1 MKNKNNKS
9 NIKVLNLGNNSNIK
23 NNNNKDSKK
32 NIIESYNTKINN
44 KYYNLDKKIN
54 LEISSISE
62 KNNNLSLFSYLSNY
76 TNQEDKLTNK
86 SLRTTKETEGN
97 QINNKNKIFSER
109 KKIKMDYKNRVKIK
123 QKSRDKNNNTYNNIN
138 INKELDKFKIRID
151 NLLKIIEKFENNY
164 INSEKPKMIK
174 EEFNKIIK
182 DKKYFQM
189 NNQNNNIKIL
199 NNTKSNVNINKN
211 KEKIQHHKINYASN
225 SVNNINTKIQKKLL
239 YNRKEKNINKNK
251 RIKHCLLSI
260 ENIKKNVKVKTNR
273 KIKEKEIKDYKNVKT
288 KYCTFKSIEIR
299 EKPNLEIKTKHK
311 EKNVRIKN
319 IYTNSNFKKTG
330 KINKIKGKVNK

>member
-1 MKNKNNKS
+1 
-9 NIKVLNLGNNSNIK
+9 
-23 NNNNKDSKK
+23 
-32 NIIESYNTKINN
+32 
-44 KYYNLDKKIN
+44 
-54 LEISSISE
+54 
-62 KNNNLSLFSYLSNY
+62 
-76 TNQEDKLTNK
+76 
-86 SLRTTKETEGN
+86 
-97 QINNKNKIFSER
+97 
-109 KKIKMDYKNRVKIK
+109 MDYKNRVKIK

-211 KEKIQHHKINYASN
+211 KEKIQHHKINNASN

-251 RIKHCLLSI
+251 RIKHCLLSN
-260 ENIKKNVKVKTNR
+260 ENIKKNVKTQ
-273 KIKEKEIKDYKNVKT
+273 
-288 KYCTFKSIEIR
+288 YCTFKSIEIR